1 MFCFNFSGRDL
12 PAIEGCRIG
21 ININNATA
29 TKADNI
35 EWTGYRKVESKLRS
49 EVNTKNAKQHRLVRG
64 WTGYRKV
71 ESKEDTS
78 NNCFREARTMNRT
91 KHQVGQDEIMLHN
104 NKMTRH
110 YVPPT
115 GQ

>member
-1 MFCFNFSGRDL
+1 MSEKWLSSKVLFCRRVHPCFNFSGRDL
-12 PAIEGCRIG
+12 PAIEACRIG
-21 ININNATA
+21 INTNNATA

-78 NNCFREARTMNRT
+78 NNY
-91 KHQVGQDEIMLHN
+91 LLL
-104 NKMTRH
+104 
-110 YVPPT
+110 
-115 GQ
+115 

>member
-29 TKADNI
+29 TKADDI
-35 EWTGYRKVESKLRS
+35 ERTGYRKVESKLRS

-64 WTGYRKV
+64 WTDIVKW
-71 ESKEDTS
+71 SQK
-78 NNCFREARTMNRT
+78 
-91 KHQVGQDEIMLHN
+91 KIQVTTAFVRPVQ
-104 NKMTRH
+104 
-110 YVPPT
+110 
-115 GQ
+115 

>member
-1 MFCFNFSGRDL
+1 M
-12 PAIEGCRIG
+12 PAIEACRIG
-21 ININNATA
+21 INTNNATA

-78 NNCFREARTMNRT
+78 NNY
-91 KHQVGQDEIMLHN
+91 LLL
-104 NKMTRH
+104 
-110 YVPPT
+110 
-115 GQ
+115 